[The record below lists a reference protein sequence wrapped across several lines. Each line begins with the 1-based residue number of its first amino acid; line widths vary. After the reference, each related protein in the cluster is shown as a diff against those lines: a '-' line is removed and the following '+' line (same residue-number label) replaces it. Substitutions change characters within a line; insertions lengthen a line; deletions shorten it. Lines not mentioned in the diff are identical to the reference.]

1 MMRRLKTDKS
11 IISDLPDKIEQDEFA
26 MLTTQQAA
34 LYKKVLDESMKVIE
48 GFDETDSK
56 QLFKRQGIVLQM
68 MMALKQ
74 ICNHPTQYL
83 KDGKSEPTLSGKTE
97 MLLDLVDSIVENREK
112 VLIFTQFREMG
123 FLLQKFIEDRI
134 GVQPMFLH

>member
-1 MMRRLKTDKS
+1 
-11 IISDLPDKIEQDEFA
+11 
-26 MLTTQQAA
+26 
-34 LYKKVLDESMKVIE
+34 MKVIE

-74 ICNHPTQYL
+74 ICNHPAQYL
-83 KDGKSEPTLSGKTE
+83 KDGKSEPALSGKTE

-112 VLIFTQFREMG
+112 VLIFT
-123 FLLQKFIEDRI
+123 LITTT
-134 GVQPMFLH
+134 